1 MKKVLLL
8 LTLTS
13 FFFSCTTEKEVEYE
27 VDPVSVSQSGGSKN
41 NQKSTTEFISIA
53 YADIFGTE
61 ISQARLVNLSIAYS
75 SFGDLRVIEDRII
88 RTFLNDTSAILPATP
103 SVNGDTMLFVN
114 NSYKKFFNREATEF
128 EKYQWLGLI
137 RSSTSAGS
145 LTVYY
150 SLMTSDE
157 YRFY

>member
-1 MKKVLLL
+1 MKRNILFI
-8 LTLTS
+8 
-13 FFFSCTTEKEVEYE
+13 FFIVILSSCSTKYEVEYE
-27 VDPVSVSQSGGSKN
+27 LDPVSVSSSGGDKT

-53 YADIFGTE
+53 YADLFGSE
-61 ISQARLVNLSIAYS
+61 ISQSRLVNLSIAYS

-88 RTFLNDTSAILPATP
+88 RNFLNDSSAVVPSSP
-103 SVNGDTMLFVN
+103 SVNGDTLLFIN
-114 NSYKKFFNREATEF
+114 NSYKKFFNRTATEF
-128 EKYQWLGLI
+128 EKYQWLHLI
-137 RSSTSAGS
+137 RDNPSAGP